1 MAQFQFHN
9 QMVEGDMLEST
20 PVPPGRYTAMIDK
33 TEIGAPN
40 EKGTVQLMTEWVI
53 IDGQH
58 KDRKVRNYT
67 TIECPTSDTARDIGL
82 RFVKNICESIG
93 IAGFSD
99 TDELCNRPHIIEVV
113 IDKRPKGDFATV
125 KRTYPS
131 GATAPAPAPAA
142 PTLAAPTQAVPAHSA
157 TTQAPTGNL
166 PPWAR
171 K

>member
-9 QMVEGDMLEST
+9 QMVEGDMLDSI
-20 PVPPGRYTAMIDK
+20 PVPPGRYAAMIDK

-82 RFVKNICESIG
+82 RFLKNICESVG

-113 IDKRPKGDFATV
+113 IEKRQKGDFATV

-131 GATAPAPAPAA
+131 GATSPAPAPAA
-142 PTLAAPTQAVPAHSA
+142 PAHSA
-157 TTQAPTGNL
+157 PAQAPTGNL